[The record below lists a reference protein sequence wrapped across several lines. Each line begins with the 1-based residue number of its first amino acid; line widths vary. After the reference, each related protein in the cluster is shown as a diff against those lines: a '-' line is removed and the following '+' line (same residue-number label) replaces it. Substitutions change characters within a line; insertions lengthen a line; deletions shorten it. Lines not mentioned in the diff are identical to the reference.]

1 LAGPGFIILDK
12 YLERSNSNPDNIVAP
27 PSPDVASNPGETT
40 IPDVTAS
47 PENTDTKNWTAIT
60 PDEIDI
66 VKECLPESHNFKWDV
81 IKDGKKLDT
90 YSRDNT
96 VVFKPA
102 DKYNEIDGV
111 TTFRGNN
118 YRNSAS
124 FGSANVR
131 KKNSRKF
138 GVSKKIY
145 RYMDRCWLERSAGN
159 CKWSNELRK
168 KMNLFQDKKDKN
180 DLKEVIY
187 ATLDGKYIFSTLTTV
202 PTPEI
207 QLM

>member
-1 LAGPGFIILDK
+1 
-12 YLERSNSNPDNIVAP
+12 
-27 PSPDVASNPGETT
+27 VASNPGETT

-131 KKNSRKF
+131 EEKLEKVWSIKIGYIDTWT
-138 GVSKKIY
+138 GVGWNGQPAIV
-145 RYMDRCWLERSAGN
+145 
-159 CKWSNELRK
+159 KWSNELRK

-187 ATLDGKYIFSTLTTV
+187 ATLDGKIYFLDLDDGSYTRNPINVGAPLKEV
-202 PTPEI
+202 
-207 QLM
+207 